1 VSQPDNLMEK
11 YRGPSKQYPKVERKF
26 FIRIIIGVLIL
37 VVGVGAQNVNVAL
50 SQTTVMVPGPDAGA
64 GPQEISSGIEVTQT
78 VGVITL
84 LAGSVVNLRAIM
96 TYRDEYGEIKE
107 TEPRP
112 EMLFIGIALIVTIV
126 ALVLAGSVILAEPP
140 PVEPVRL

>member
-1 VSQPDNLMEK
+1 
-11 YRGPSKQYPKVERKF
+11 
-26 FIRIIIGVLIL
+26 
-37 VVGVGAQNVNVAL
+37 
-50 SQTTVMVPGPDAGA
+50 
-64 GPQEISSGIEVTQT
+64 
-78 VGVITL
+78 
-84 LAGSVVNLRAIM
+84 M

>member
-1 VSQPDNLMEK
+1 VSQPDKLMEK

-26 FIRIIIGVLIL
+26 FIRIIVGLLIL
-37 VVGVGAQNVNVAL
+37 VVGVGAQNVNIAL
-50 SQTTVMVPGPDAGA
+50 SETTVMVPGPDAGA

-84 LAGSVVNLRAIM
+84 LAAGVVNFRAIM
-96 TYRDEYGEIKE
+96 QYRDEYGEIKE

-126 ALVLAGSVILAEPP
+126 AIVLAGSFILAETP